1 MQATYSPEDNKLR
14 LYSMSRLPK
23 DLYER
28 VRAAG
33 FKWAPQQ
40 ELFVAPAWTPE
51 REDLLIELCGE
62 VGDEDTSLV
71 DRAEERADRFG
82 DYADKRAGEARQARE
97 AVAAIADNIPL
108 GQPILVGHHS
118 ERHARRDAEKI
129 ENGMRRAVRAWE
141 TSQYWK
147 DRAKGAV
154 RNAKYKERPDVRA
167 RRIKGLESDQ
177 RRCQRERTRLDTM
190 RKLWSKEGMTVDQA
204 KAIANFDHGSV
215 ICDDGTESWSAW
227 SALDRSQISVE
238 SARSQALA
246 RCDRGI
252 ARYDRCLA
260 HLANRLEYE
269 RTMLAESGGTVA
281 DRTKPEKGGACRCWA
296 SPRGGG
302 WSHIKKVNR
311 VSVTVEDNWGNGGA
325 NFTRTIPFDKL
336 GAVMTAA
343 EVQAAR
349 DDGRLIES
357 DDKSGFYLRDSVPQP
372 ERPKAE
378 PDAEAGV
385 FAAMRDAVKDGV
397 KVVAA
402 DQLFPTPPELAKR
415 VVELAEIRAG
425 DRILEPSAGTG
436 ALLDALRAKP
446 LAYTG
451 GLVVVEINRGLAE
464 ALESRGYDVRCSDF
478 LGCDGDLGQ
487 FDRIIM
493 NPPFSNGDDVRH
505 IEHAMTMLAPGGRLV
520 AICANGPRQQKQLKP
535 IATEWHDLDPGSFK
549 ASGTNVNA
557 AIVVIERDM

>member
-1 MQATYSPEDNKLR
+1 
-14 LYSMSRLPK
+14 
-23 DLYER
+23 
-28 VRAAG
+28 
-33 FKWAPQQ
+33 
-40 ELFVAPAWTPE
+40 
-51 REDLLIELCGE
+51 
-62 VGDEDTSLV
+62 
-71 DRAEERADRFG
+71 
-82 DYADKRAGEARQARE
+82 
-97 AVAAIADNIPL
+97 
-108 GQPILVGHHS
+108 
-118 ERHARRDAEKI
+118 
-129 ENGMRRAVRAWE
+129 
-141 TSQYWK
+141 
-147 DRAKGAV
+147 
-154 RNAKYKERPDVRA
+154 
-167 RRIKGLESDQ
+167 
-177 RRCQRERTRLDTM
+177 
-190 RKLWSKEGMTVDQA
+190 
-204 KAIANFDHGSV
+204 
-215 ICDDGTESWSAW
+215 
-227 SALDRSQISVE
+227 
-238 SARSQALA
+238 
-246 RCDRGI
+246 
-252 ARYDRCLA
+252 
-260 HLANRLEYE
+260 
-269 RTMLAESGGTVA
+269 VA